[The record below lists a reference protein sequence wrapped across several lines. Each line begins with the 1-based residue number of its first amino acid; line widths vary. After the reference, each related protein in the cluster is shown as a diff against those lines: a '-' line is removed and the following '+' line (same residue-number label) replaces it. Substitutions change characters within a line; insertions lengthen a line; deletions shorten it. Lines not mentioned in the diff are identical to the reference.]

1 MELIVDIETDKLD
14 AQTIW
19 VAATKDVQTDE
30 IRTFTV
36 PVDFN
41 SYIRNYDTLIGH
53 NFLSFDAPVLNRL
66 WGSNI
71 SVKRVC
77 DTLVLS
83 TLFNPIRTG
92 GHSLKNLA
100 LLAGTQKSEF
110 SDFSKYTDE
119 MLKYCIND
127 VEVTHAV
134 YRYLNA
140 YEGSGFSEKS
150 ILLEH
155 NIRHVINKQQNHGFL
170 LDVPMAMGLLSKIRT
185 INDDTEKQIYAYFKP
200 KVRRVRDVIIKRK
213 KNGCISKVGLNH
225 IDNISQLGGDHTT
238 IRYEEFNLGSPK
250 QIVERMNEYGWKPVE
265 FTPKGAAKVS
275 DVNLATLP
283 STAPDV
289 VKKLV
294 HWKTLETRI
303 STIDS
308 WLDASELDSRIHGR
322 VRTMGA
328 VTGRM
333 THSNPNMANIVSV
346 RKEYGK
352 ESRMCFT
359 SPSDYVLVDTD
370 ASGLELRMLAHYM
383 KNSEFTDEVV
393 SGDPHT
399 ANMKAAGLSSRDEAK
414 TFIYAFMYGAGVE
427 KIGSIVG
434 GGAKRGRA
442 LKKTFLANMP
452 DLKKLQKKVVDRAD
466 TLGYIN
472 GLDGRRLFIRYSHA
486 ALNTLLQGAGAI
498 VCKKWAILIDTH
510 IRREKLDAHLVC
522 SIHDQYVYEVHTDD
536 VEQFEAVCHK
546 SISEAGELLKVRCP
560 LTCEVGVGK
569 TWLDA
574 NH

>member
-19 VAATKDVQTDE
+19 IAATKDVQTDE